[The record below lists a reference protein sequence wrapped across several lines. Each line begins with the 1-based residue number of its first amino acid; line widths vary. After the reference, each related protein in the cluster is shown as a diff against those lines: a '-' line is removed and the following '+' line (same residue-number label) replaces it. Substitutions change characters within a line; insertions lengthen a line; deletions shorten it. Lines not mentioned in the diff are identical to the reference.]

1 MAEAA
6 KKERAKPQPRGLTV
20 EIPMEHTTRAL
31 QLAQGAGL
39 STKAEVEAALSEFI
53 VERYLEP
60 FLTHLASLTIART
73 QQLLGSPAVA
83 STADTIDLMAAL
95 KASLAAGKK
104 SDLTPDGGIPLVPAK
119 EGA

>member
-31 QLAQGAGL
+31 QLAQGAGM

-53 VERYLEP
+53 VNTYLAP
-60 FLTHLASLTIART
+60 FLQHLAQLAQARI
-73 QQLLGSPAVA
+73 QGLLGGDAQ
-83 STADTIDLMAAL
+83 AAQTMNDML
-95 KASLAAGKK
+95 NRRAG
-104 SDLTPDGGIPLVPAK
+104 LTPDGGIPLVPK
-119 EGA
+119 EGT